1 MLKQAF
7 YILFFYF
14 TGEFISSFIDG
25 FIPGSVIGMILL
37 FLALVFKLVKPAN
50 VKKLSTILTENM
62 GLFFLPAGVGLMTSL
77 GVISQYWAV
86 ILTASVVSTILVIA
100 SVALIQQNS
109 ARRSEAMNN
118 LAQSEVFSLT
128 LVIGTYMAALALYK
142 KTRISL
148 LHPLL
153 TSILVI
159 IAVLKMMGIEYE
171 SFQRGSHLIHFLLGP
186 SVVALGFVLYEQM
199 QYLKG
204 NVISILTSVFVGA
217 IIGIVSVIVIGDLMG
232 ADQALIATL
241 QPKSVT
247 TPIAMGIAEK
257 AGGMPSLT
265 AVIVVAVGIF
275 GSIVGPFVMKV
286 LGIESRIAKGLAL
299 GASSHGLGTS
309 VAIQIGAVEGALSG
323 LAIGLMGIMTA
334 ILVPVI
340 SFIISLF

>member
-1 MLKQAF
+1 
-7 YILFFYF
+7 
-14 TGEFISSFIDG
+14 
-25 FIPGSVIGMILL
+25 
-37 FLALVFKLVKPAN
+37 
-50 VKKLSTILTENM
+50 
-62 GLFFLPAGVGLMTSL
+62 
-77 GVISQYWAV
+77 
-86 ILTASVVSTILVIA
+86 
-100 SVALIQQNS
+100 
-109 ARRSEAMNN
+109 
-118 LAQSEVFSLT
+118 
-128 LVIGTYMAALALYK
+128 MAALALYK

-247 TPIAMGIAEK
+247 SPIAMGIAEK

>member
-1 MLKQAF
+1 
-7 YILFFYF
+7 
-14 TGEFISSFIDG
+14 
-25 FIPGSVIGMILL
+25 
-37 FLALVFKLVKPAN
+37 
-50 VKKLSTILTENM
+50 
-62 GLFFLPAGVGLMTSL
+62 
-77 GVISQYWAV
+77 
-86 ILTASVVSTILVIA
+86 
-100 SVALIQQNS
+100 
-109 ARRSEAMNN
+109 
-118 LAQSEVFSLT
+118 
-128 LVIGTYMAALALYK
+128 MAALALYK

-186 SVVALGFVLYEQM
+186 SVVALGFFLYEQM

>member
-1 MLKQAF
+1 
-7 YILFFYF
+7 
-14 TGEFISSFIDG
+14 
-25 FIPGSVIGMILL
+25 
-37 FLALVFKLVKPAN
+37 
-50 VKKLSTILTENM
+50 
-62 GLFFLPAGVGLMTSL
+62 
-77 GVISQYWAV
+77 
-86 ILTASVVSTILVIA
+86 
-100 SVALIQQNS
+100 
-109 ARRSEAMNN
+109 MNN

-128 LVIGTYMAALALYK
+128 LVIGTYLASLALYR

-148 LHPLL
+148 LHPLI
-153 TSILVI
+153 TSIFVI
-159 IAVLKMMGIEYE
+159 IVVLKTMDIEYE
-171 SFQRGSHLIHFLLGP
+171 SFQKGSHLIHFLLGP
-186 SVVALGFVLYEQM
+186 SVVALGYVLYEQI

-217 IIGIVSVIVIGDLMG
+217 IVGIVSVIAIGELMG
-232 ADQALIATL
+232 ADAALVATL
-241 QPKSVT
+241 EPKSVT
-247 TPIAMGIAEK
+247 TPIAM
-257 AGGMPSLT
+257 T

-299 GASSHGLGTS
+299 GASSHGVGTS

>member
-1 MLKQAF
+1 
-7 YILFFYF
+7 
-14 TGEFISSFIDG
+14 
-25 FIPGSVIGMILL
+25 
-37 FLALVFKLVKPAN
+37 
-50 VKKLSTILTENM
+50 
-62 GLFFLPAGVGLMTSL
+62 
-77 GVISQYWAV
+77 
-86 ILTASVVSTILVIA
+86 
-100 SVALIQQNS
+100 
-109 ARRSEAMNN
+109 MNN

-247 TPIAMGIAEK
+247 TPIAMGVPIKPIASPLS
-257 AGGMPSLT
+257 APST
-265 AVIVVAVGIF
+265 APICMATEVPSPCDDA
-275 GSIVGPFVMKV
+275 PN
-286 LGIESRIAKGLAL
+286 
-299 GASSHGLGTS
+299 ASP
-309 VAIQIGAVEGALSG
+309 
-323 LAIGLMGIMTA
+323 LAIRLSIPNTFITNGPT
-334 ILVPVI
+334 ILPNIPMKSYQTDLQPI
-340 SFIISLF
+340 SE